1 MAKVKTVMKRFQLF
15 RITCDN
21 GKKVNIVDAAF
32 GRSDAVTCPKNG
44 AMANQKCKASN
55 SVEKVRKR

>member
-1 MAKVKTVMKRFQLF
+1 MKNFQLF

-21 GKKVNIVDAAF
+21 GKKVKIVDAAF

-44 AMANQKCKASN
+44 VMANQKCKASN
-55 SVEKVRKR
+55 SVEKVKER